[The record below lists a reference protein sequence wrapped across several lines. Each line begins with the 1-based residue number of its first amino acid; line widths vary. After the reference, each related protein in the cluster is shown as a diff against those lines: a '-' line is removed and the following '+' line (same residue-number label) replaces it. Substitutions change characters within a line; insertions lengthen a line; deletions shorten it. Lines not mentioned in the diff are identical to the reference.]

1 MNPPAPAA
9 PRPRIIALWS
19 VLGPEAPAYIA
30 AMACIALASALAY
43 GTPLAVQLAID
54 VFAGDAVQD
63 RSPPAAAVRSW
74 LGGDAV
80 VTQPWRIATFAAVT
94 ALLAGALT
102 WAKGALAARAS
113 QRAVRRLRERVHA
126 HLTRLPLGFFDR
138 HSSGDL
144 VQRCTSDVDT
154 VLAFLSGQVT
164 EIGRA
169 TALLLAAVPLMLL
182 TDASLALWSLLLLPA
197 VIGYGLVFF
206 RIVRSRFLKK
216 DEAEGALTAR
226 AQENLSGIRVVRA
239 FGRGDFEAARFR
251 DANDLHRRLDE
262 RLFRAF
268 AIFWASSDVL
278 CIAQLG
284 LVFGI
289 GLWRVSEGTMA
300 PGQLAFFLVAVN
312 LWLWPVRL
320 MGRVIADLGKATV
333 AFGRLQEV
341 LNEPEDA
348 EPAQPVAPAIR
359 GAIDMRDVRFR
370 HSPTSAWAL
379 DGLTFSVAEG
389 ETVAILGPSG
399 AGKSTMIDVLLRLR
413 DPESGSIT
421 VDGVPLERI
430 PRATV
435 RAAMVS
441 VLQQPFLYSR
451 SVDGNIQIAR
461 PGAPREDIESA
472 AETASI
478 HDSIRRFESG
488 YATVVGERGITLSGG
503 QRQRLAIARAVL
515 VDAPVLVLDDSLS
528 AVDTDTERKILDAL
542 RERRGR
548 RTTIV
553 VAHRLSTLQL
563 ADRVIVMERG
573 RVIDSGTHAELVS
586 RPGLYRRLHDLQR
599 ELEEAVS

>member
-1 MNPPAPAA
+1 MDPSAPTA

-19 VLGPEAPAYIA
+19 VLGPEAPAYFA
-30 AMACIALASALAY
+30 AMACIALAGVLAY
-43 GTPLAVQLAID
+43 GTPLAVQVAID
-54 VFAGDAVQD
+54 AFASGTQD
-63 RSPPAAAVRSW
+63 RSPPAEAVRSW

-80 VTQPWRIATFAAVT
+80 ASEPWRIAAFAGAT

-102 WAKGALAARAS
+102 WAKGVLAARAS
-113 QRAVRRLRERVHA
+113 QRAVRRLRERVHS
-126 HLTRLPLGFFDR
+126 HLTRLPLSCFDR

-154 VLAFLSGQVT
+154 VLTFLSGQVT

-169 TALLLAAVPLMLL
+169 TALLVAAVPLMLL
-182 TDASLALWSLLLLPA
+182 TDVSLALWSLLLLPA
-197 VIGYGLVFF
+197 VIGYGLIFF
-206 RIVRSRFLKK
+206 RVVRHRFLQK

-226 AQENLSGIRVVRA
+226 AQENLFGIRVVRA
-239 FGRGDFEAARFR
+239 FGRGDFEARRFR
-251 DANDLHRRLDE
+251 AANDLHRRLDE

-268 AIFWASSDVL
+268 ALFWASSDVL
-278 CIAQLG
+278 CIGQLG
-284 LVFGI
+284 IVFGI

-348 EPAQPVAPAIR
+348 EPASPVVPRIR
-359 GAIDMRDVRFR
+359 GSIEFRDVRFR
-370 HSPTSAWAL
+370 HSPDSAWAL
-379 DGLTFSVAEG
+379 DGLTLSIAEG
-389 ETVAILGPSG
+389 ETVALLGPSG
-399 AGKSTMIDVLLRLR
+399 AGKSTMIDLLLRMR
-413 DPESGSIT
+413 DPESGSIA
-421 VDGVPLERI
+421 VDGVPLDRI
-430 PRATV
+430 PRAAV
-435 RAAMVS
+435 RASMVS

-451 SVDGNIQIAR
+451 SIDGNIRIAR
-461 PGAPREDIESA
+461 PGAAREDVESA
-472 AETASI
+472 AEAASI

-503 QRQRLAIARAVL
+503 QRQRLAIARALL

-528 AVDTDTERKILDAL
+528 AVDTDTERRILDAL
-542 RERRGR
+542 RARRGR

-563 ADRVIVMERG
+563 ADRVIVIEAG
-573 RVIDSGTHAELVS
+573 RVSGSGTHSELAS
-586 RPGLYRRLHDLQR
+586 RPGLYRRLADLQR
-599 ELEEAVS
+599 ELEEAIA

>member
-1 MNPPAPAA
+1 M
-9 PRPRIIALWS
+9 IALWT

-30 AMACIALASALAY
+30 AMACIALASMLAY

-54 VFAGDAVQD
+54 AFTSGTQD
-63 RSPPAAAVRSW
+63 RSPPAAAVRSL
-74 LGGDAV
+74 LGGEAV
-80 VTQPWRIATFAAVT
+80 VAEPWRIAAFAAVT
-94 ALLAGALT
+94 ALIAGALT
-102 WAKGALAARAS
+102 WGKGVLAARAS
-113 QRAVRRLRERVHA
+113 QRAVRRLRERVHT
-126 HLTRLPLGFFDR
+126 HLTRLPLAFFDR

-154 VLAFLSGQVT
+154 VLTFLAGQVT

-182 TDASLALWSLLLLPA
+182 TDVSLALWSLLLLPL

-206 RIVRSRFLKK
+206 RVVRSRFLKK

-268 AIFWASSDVL
+268 ALFWASSDVL
-278 CIAQLG
+278 CLAQLG

-289 GLWRVSEGTMA
+289 GLWRVSQGTMA

-341 LNEPEDA
+341 LNAPEDS
-348 EPAQPVAPAIR
+348 EPSAPVTPAIR
-359 GAIDMRDVRFR
+359 GAIEFRDVRFR
-370 HSPTSAWAL
+370 HSTSSARAL
-379 DGLTFSVAEG
+379 EGLTLSVAEG

-399 AGKSTMIDVLLRLR
+399 AGKSTMIDLLLRMR
-413 DPESGSIT
+413 DPESGTIT
-421 VDGVPLERI
+421 LDGVPLAQI
-430 PRATV
+430 PRAAV
-435 RAAMVS
+435 RAAIVS

-451 SVDGNIQIAR
+451 SIDGNIRIAR
-461 PGAPREDIESA
+461 PDASREDIESA

-488 YATVVGERGITLSGG
+488 YSTVVGERGITLSGG

-515 VDAPVLVLDDSLS
+515 IDAPVLVLDDSLS

-548 RTTIV
+548 RTTII

-563 ADRVIVMERG
+563 ADRVIVVERG
-573 RVIDSGTHAELVS
+573 RVTDSGTHAELAS

>member
-1 MNPPAPAA
+1 MQPRHAPDAA
-9 PRPRIIALWS
+9 PS
-19 VLGPEAPAYIA
+19 APWTSQHQKRHARGCSRCGLCSA
-30 AMACIALASALAY
+30 PFASGA
-43 GTPLAVQLAID
+43 
-54 VFAGDAVQD
+54 QD
-63 RSPPAAAVRSW
+63 RSPPAAAVRAW

-80 VTQPWRIATFAAVT
+80 VAEPWRIAAFAGAT

-102 WAKGALAARAS
+102 WAKGVLAARAS
-113 QRAVRRLRERVHA
+113 QRAVRRLRERVHS
-126 HLTRLPLGFFDR
+126 HLTRLPLSFFDR

-154 VLAFLSGQVT
+154 VLTFLSGQVT

-169 TALLLAAVPLMLL
+169 TALLLAAVPLMLM
-182 TDASLALWSLLLLPA
+182 TDVSLALWSLLLLPA

-206 RIVRSRFLKK
+206 RIVRHRFLQK

-226 AQENLSGIRVVRA
+226 AQENLFGIRVVRA
-239 FGRGDFEAARFR
+239 FGRGDFEAQRFR
-251 DANDLHRRLDE
+251 AANDLHRRLDE

-278 CIAQLG
+278 CIGQLG

-341 LNEPEDA
+341 LNAPEDA
-348 EPAQPVAPAIR
+348 EPAAPVVPAIR
-359 GAIDMRDVRFR
+359 GAIDFRDVRFR
-370 HSPTSAWAL
+370 HSPSSAWAL
-379 DGLTFSVAEG
+379 DGLTLSVAQG

-399 AGKSTMIDVLLRLR
+399 AGKSTMIDLLLRMR
-413 DPESGSIT
+413 DPDSGSISI
-421 VDGVPLERI
+421 DGVPLGRI
-430 PRATV
+430 PRAAV
-435 RAAMVS
+435 RAAIVS

-451 SVDGNIQIAR
+451 SIDGNIRIAR
-461 PGAPREDIESA
+461 PDAAREDIESA

-488 YATVVGERGITLSGG
+488 YSTVVGERGITLSGG

-563 ADRVIVMERG
+563 ADRVIVIERG
-573 RVIDSGTHAELVS
+573 RVADSGTHAELAA
-586 RPGLYRRLHDLQR
+586 RPGLYRRLHELQR
-599 ELEEAVS
+599 ELEEAIA

>member
-1 MNPPAPAA
+1 MDQPAPET
-9 PRPRIIALWS
+9 PRPRMLALWA
-19 VLGPEAPAYIA
+19 VLGPESPAYMA
-30 AMACIALASALAY
+30 AMACIALASVLAY

-54 VFAGDAVQD
+54 AFASGAQD
-63 RSPPAAAVRSW
+63 RSPPAAAVRAW

-80 VTQPWRIATFAAVT
+80 VAEPWRIAAFAGAT

-102 WAKGALAARAS
+102 WAKGVLAARAS
-113 QRAVRRLRERVHA
+113 QRAVRRLRERVHS
-126 HLTRLPLGFFDR
+126 HLTRLPLSFFDR

-154 VLAFLSGQVT
+154 VLTFLSGQVT

-169 TALLLAAVPLMLL
+169 TALLLAAVPLMLM
-182 TDASLALWSLLLLPA
+182 TDVSLALWSLLLLPA

-206 RIVRSRFLKK
+206 RIVRHRFLQK

-226 AQENLSGIRVVRA
+226 AQENLFGIRVVRA
-239 FGRGDFEAARFR
+239 FGRGDFEAQRFR
-251 DANDLHRRLDE
+251 AANDLHRRLDE

-268 AIFWASSDVL
+268 ALFWASSDVL
-278 CIAQLG
+278 CIGQLG

-341 LNEPEDA
+341 LNAPEDA
-348 EPAQPVAPAIR
+348 EPAAPVVPAIR
-359 GAIDMRDVRFR
+359 GAIEFRDVRFR
-370 HSPTSAWAL
+370 HSPSSAWAL
-379 DGLTFSVAEG
+379 DGLTLSVAQG

-399 AGKSTMIDVLLRLR
+399 AGKSTMIDLLLRMR
-413 DPESGSIT
+413 DPDSGSISI
-421 VDGVPLERI
+421 DGVPLGRI
-430 PRATV
+430 PRAAV
-435 RAAMVS
+435 RAAIVS

-451 SVDGNIQIAR
+451 SIDGNIRIAR
-461 PGAPREDIESA
+461 PDAAREDIESA

-488 YATVVGERGITLSGG
+488 YSTVVGERGITLSGG

-563 ADRVIVMERG
+563 ADRVIVIERG
-573 RVIDSGTHAELVS
+573 RVADSGTHAELAA
-586 RPGLYRRLHDLQR
+586 RPGLYRRLHELQR
-599 ELEEAVS
+599 ELEEAIA

>member
-1 MNPPAPAA
+1 M
-9 PRPRIIALWS
+9 IALWS
-19 VLGPEAPAYIA
+19 VLGPESPAYLA
-30 AMACIALASALAY
+30 AMAFIALASVLAY

-54 VFAGDAVQD
+54 TFVGGTPD
-63 RSPPAAAVRSW
+63 RSPPAAAIRAW
-74 LGGDAV
+74 LGGDMVAE
-80 VTQPWRIATFAAVT
+80 QPWRIAAFAAVT
-94 ALLAGALT
+94 AALAGALT
-102 WAKGALAARAS
+102 WAKGILAARAS
-113 QRAVRRLRERVHA
+113 QRAVRRLRERVHS
-126 HLTRLPLGFFDR
+126 HLTRLPLSFFDR

-154 VLAFLSGQVT
+154 VLTFLSGQVT

-182 TDASLALWSLLLLPA
+182 TDVPLALWSLLLLPA

-206 RIVRSRFLKK
+206 RVVRHRFLQK

-226 AQENLSGIRVVRA
+226 AQENLFGIRVVRA

-251 DANDLHRRLDE
+251 AANDLHRKLDE

-268 AIFWASSDVL
+268 ALFWASSDVV
-278 CIAQLG
+278 CVGQLG

-341 LNEPEDA
+341 LSAPEDP
-348 EPAQPVAPAIR
+348 EPSLPALPEIR
-359 GAIDMRDVRFR
+359 GAIAMRDVRFR
-370 HSPTSAWAL
+370 HSPTSALAL
-379 DGLTFSVAEG
+379 DGVSLTVAPG
-389 ETVAILGPSG
+389 ETVALLGPSG
-399 AGKSTMIDVLLRLR
+399 AGKSTIIDLLLRMR
-413 DPESGSIT
+413 DPDSGSISL
-421 VDGVPLERI
+421 DGVPLERI
-430 PRATV
+430 PRAAV
-435 RAAMVS
+435 RSAIVS

-451 SVDGNIQIAR
+451 SIDGNIRIAR
-461 PGAPREDIESA
+461 PQASREDVESA
-472 AETASI
+472 ADTASI

-515 VDAPVLVLDDSLS
+515 VDAPVLVLDDALS

-548 RTTIV
+548 RTTII

-563 ADRVIVMERG
+563 ADRVIVLERG
-573 RVIDSGTHAELVS
+573 RVADCGTHAELAS

-599 ELEEAVS
+599 ELEEAIT

>member
-1 MNPPAPAA
+1 MPPPDPIAS
-9 PRPRIIALWS
+9 RPRILALWT
-19 VLGPEAPAYIA
+19 VLGPEAPAYVA
-30 AMACIALASALAY
+30 AMACIALASMLAY

-54 VFAGDAVQD
+54 AFASSAQD
-63 RSPPAAAVRSW
+63 RSPPAAAVRAW

-80 VTQPWRIATFAAVT
+80 VTEPWRIAAFAGAT
-94 ALLAGALT
+94 ALLAGVLT

-113 QRAVRRLRERVHA
+113 QRAVRRLRERVHT
-126 HLTRLPLGFFDR
+126 HLTRLPLSFFDR

-154 VLAFLSGQVT
+154 VLTFLSGQVT

-182 TDASLALWSLLLLPA
+182 TDVSLALWSLLLLPA

-206 RIVRSRFLKK
+206 RIVRHRFLQK

-226 AQENLSGIRVVRA
+226 AQENLFGIRVVRA
-239 FGRGDFEAARFR
+239 FGRSDFEAARFR
-251 DANDLHRRLDE
+251 AANDLHRRLDE

-268 AIFWASSDVL
+268 ALFWASSDVL
-278 CIAQLG
+278 CITQLG

-289 GLWRVSEGTMA
+289 GLWRVSQGTMA

-341 LNEPEDA
+341 LNAPEDA
-348 EPAQPVAPAIR
+348 EPEAPVVPAIR
-359 GAIDMRDVRFR
+359 GAIEFRDVRFR
-370 HSPTSAWAL
+370 HSPTSAWVL
-379 DGLTFSVAEG
+379 DGLTLSVAEG
-389 ETVAILGPSG
+389 ETVALLGPSG
-399 AGKSTMIDVLLRLR
+399 AGKSTLIDVLLRLR
-413 DPESGSIT
+413 DPDSGSIT

-430 PRATV
+430 PRAVV

-451 SVDGNIQIAR
+451 SVDGNIRIAR
-461 PGAPREDIESA
+461 PDALREDVEYA
-472 AETASI
+472 AETAAI

-488 YATVVGERGITLSGG
+488 YSTVVGERGITLSGG

-528 AVDTDTERKILDAL
+528 AVDTDTERKVLDAL

-563 ADRVIVMERG
+563 ADRVIVIERG
-573 RVIDSGTHAELVS
+573 RVTDSGTHAELVS